1 MAPMMS
7 GASTEAEEGDARRQH
22 PLRAESVD
30 HEPRRDLGEARHRED
45 DRHHEPELGVAHL
58 ERVLDE
64 REQGRQRELEE
75 MARSVGETDER
86 HDAEVA
92 GGLGRGFGHASRST
106 LLPERAVSRFRRRFP
121 LFRTGRPSNDAGPDL
136 PALKLGPNPIAFA
149 VRRTPP
155 QQNGEEPMLKRIL
168 GAGLAALAGVALAAT
183 PAAAQTL
190 DKIKQRGVLVVGTKA
205 DYKPFGFRDPSGAI
219 VGFEPDLAKDV
230 ADKLGVKLELE
241 PVVSSNRMQ
250 FLQQGKIDLM
260 IATMNDKP
268 DRRQVVGIV
277 EPLYYASGVNV
288 LASKKAG
295 LKSWEQLKGQKVC
308 GIQGA
313 WYNKPV
319 AEKYGADIVAFKG
332 QSEAETA
339 LMQGNCIGWVY
350 DDTAFA
356 ERLADAKWKDFEMP
370 LETILEEPWGIAV
383 KLEERDGPWG
393 KFVSETIADWHR
405 SGRLIE
411 LEKKWN
417 IPPSAYLKKM
427 QAEAKPKTKTN

>member
-1 MAPMMS
+1 
-7 GASTEAEEGDARRQH
+7 
-22 PLRAESVD
+22 
-30 HEPRRDLGEARHRED
+30 
-45 DRHHEPELGVAHL
+45 
-58 ERVLDE
+58 
-64 REQGRQRELEE
+64 
-75 MARSVGETDER
+75 
-86 HDAEVA
+86 
-92 GGLGRGFGHASRST
+92 
-106 LLPERAVSRFRRRFP
+106 
-121 LFRTGRPSNDAGPDL
+121 
-136 PALKLGPNPIAFA
+136 
-149 VRRTPP
+149 
-155 QQNGEEPMLKRIL
+155 MLKRIL

-219 VGFEPDLAKDV
+219 VGFEPDIGKEV

-268 DRRQVVGIV
+268 DRRQVVGIID
-277 EPLYYASGVNV
+277 PLYYASGVNV
-288 LASKKAG
+288 LASRKAA
-295 LKSWEQLKGQKVC
+295 LKAWEQLKGQKVC

-332 QSEAETA
+332 QAEAETA
-339 LMQGNCIGWVY
+339 LMQGNCIAWVY

-356 ERLADAKWKDFEMP
+356 ERLADAKWKDYEMP
-370 LETILEEPWGIAV
+370 LETILEEPWGVAV
-383 KLEERDGPWG
+383 KLEEREGPWG
-393 KFVSETIADWHR
+393 QFVAKALDDMHR
-405 SGRLIE
+405 SGRMIE

-417 IPPSAYLKKM
+417 IPASAYLKKM
-427 QAEAKPKTKTN
+427 NAEAKAKTKTN

>member
-1 MAPMMS
+1 
-7 GASTEAEEGDARRQH
+7 
-22 PLRAESVD
+22 
-30 HEPRRDLGEARHRED
+30 
-45 DRHHEPELGVAHL
+45 
-58 ERVLDE
+58 
-64 REQGRQRELEE
+64 
-75 MARSVGETDER
+75 
-86 HDAEVA
+86 
-92 GGLGRGFGHASRST
+92 
-106 LLPERAVSRFRRRFP
+106 
-121 LFRTGRPSNDAGPDL
+121 
-136 PALKLGPNPIAFA
+136 
-149 VRRTPP
+149 
-155 QQNGEEPMLKRIL
+155 MLKRVL

-183 PAAAQTL
+183 PIAAQTL

-219 VGFEPDLAKDV
+219 VGLEPDLAKDV

-288 LASKKAG
+288 LASKKAN

-319 AEKYGADIVAFKG
+319 AEKYGADFISFKG

-356 ERLADAKWKDFEMP
+356 ERLADAKW
-370 LETILEEPWGIAV
+370 
-383 KLEERDGPWG
+383 
-393 KFVSETIADWHR
+393 
-405 SGRLIE
+405 
-411 LEKKWN
+411 
-417 IPPSAYLKKM
+417 
-427 QAEAKPKTKTN
+427 